1 MRFSDIE
8 RIRRLVAGKSVA
20 LVGSGPGVLDNPP
33 GLIDDHDV
41 IVRVNNYRLTK
52 ETGFRT
58 DIHYSF
64 YGSSIK
70 KTAEELKQD
79 GVKLCM
85 CKCPDAKFMDSEWH
99 RINNKPHGVDFRYI
113 YQQRKGWW
121 FCPYYVPTLEE
132 FVASFDLLEQHIPST
147 GFSAILA
154 ILQCDPSRLY
164 LTGFDFF
171 ASRVHNVNEPWR
183 PGNPDDPI
191 GHAPELERAWLAKHR
206 DRVSLDSALT
216 KIMGG

>member
-1 MRFSDIE
+1 MRFSEIE

-99 RINNKPHGVDFRYI
+99 RVNNKPHGVDFRYI